1 MLVSCSIPP
10 LSNSEPWPLSHFF
23 SFFYFFF
30 VLSFLGP
37 SIGPPPSAS
46 FPVFQNSVSFDFE
59 VVRMGAGYGA
69 ALEGAGAPFGG
80 DEHAT
85 ASLLR
90 RVQSF
95 DAANAAVAAS
105 QERLQLLAPD
115 DPRQPRP
122 LLTENFMLKHFKV
135 RNEREAGRSRP
146 ALGRVWGRESMVL
159 LFKRTEASATNGA
172 AGYPAASSP
181 VPSGPSR
188 ASVPP
193 FPRGRQNGSRASSW
207 SRNN

>member
-1 MLVSCSIPP
+1 VLNSP
-10 LSNSEPWPLSHFF
+10 LSNSEPWPLSPLFF
-23 SFFYFFF
+23 LFFLFF

-37 SIGPPPSAS
+37 PIGPPPSAS
-46 FPVFQNSVSFDFE
+46 FPVFQNSVSFDFD

-90 RVQSF
+90 QVQSF

-122 LLTENFMLKHFKV
+122 LLTDNFMLKHFKV

-159 LFKRTEASATNGA
+159 FKRTEASATNGA
-172 AGYPAASSP
+172 SGYPAASSP

>member
-1 MLVSCSIPP
+1 MLNFPP
-10 LSNSEPWPLSHFF
+10 FQTHNSGALATFF
-23 SFFYFFF
+23 LFFLFF

-37 SIGPPPSAS
+37 PIGPPPSAS
-46 FPVFQNSVSFDFE
+46 FPVFQNSMSLDFD
-59 VVRMGAGYGA
+59 VARMGAGYGA
-69 ALEGAGAPFGG
+69 ALEGAPFGG

-95 DAANAAVAAS
+95 NAANAAVAAS